1 LRAIED
7 WRIVSVCMINSSELL
22 IPHSEQL
29 KFMDGTE
36 GVSVSTHYSLCI
48 NIYPFL
54 CIETDAAL
62 SSKYLK

>member
-1 LRAIED
+1 
-7 WRIVSVCMINSSELL
+7 MINSSELL